1 MFLNPVENVVLF
13 GKQLLLRQ
21 AQSMEIQD
29 PMIRDRVAQIVQR
42 LLGEL

>member
-1 MFLNPVENVVLF
+1 
-13 GKQLLLRQ
+13 
-21 AQSMEIQD
+21 MEIQD